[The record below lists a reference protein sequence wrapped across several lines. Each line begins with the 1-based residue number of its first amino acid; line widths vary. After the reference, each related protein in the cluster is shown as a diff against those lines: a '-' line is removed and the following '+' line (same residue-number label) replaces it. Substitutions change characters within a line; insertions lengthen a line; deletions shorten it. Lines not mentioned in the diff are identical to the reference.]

1 MTEKRVNRQ
10 IPETKYSQEKLEEAI
25 RRLNRMDKDDKKLIA
40 EMQEIRRL
48 AGKEKYELPSKT
60 KGEKK

>member
-1 MTEKRVNRQ
+1 MTDKRVNRQ

-48 AGKEKYELPSKT
+48 AGKGKYELPSKN
-60 KGEKK
+60 GGKKK